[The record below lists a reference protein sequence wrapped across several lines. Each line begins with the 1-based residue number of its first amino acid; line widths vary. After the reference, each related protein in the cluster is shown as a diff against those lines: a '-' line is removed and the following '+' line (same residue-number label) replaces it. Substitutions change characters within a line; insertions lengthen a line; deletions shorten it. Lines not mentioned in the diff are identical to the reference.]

1 MACGISLLT
10 DRTDVAEQWQRALSA
25 HGVET
30 MVVPPPQLAS
40 AVLGQAGVVVDVD
53 AIRASDE
60 ALLSTL
66 GFIRASGSW
75 PIVHLGPAG
84 QTVSDIV
91 EELCDGLVTR
101 NADDIRRVSA
111 CLHRRLDEQRRER
124 FAFVAVSPCGDEL
137 LTVMADGD
145 ARLHPRPVAAEDDG
159 SKVTEIQ
166 VDEGAASAT
175 LSLTSGAT
183 VRLMAD
189 ALHPQR
195 TDDGGISE
203 IAIDGERLGARL
215 KELRLAAGLTQ
226 AELAR
231 RTGIHRPNIARVEAG
246 RHTPSLETLSR
257 IAGAIGVPTTHVL
270 SSPAR

>member
-10 DRTDVAEQWQRALSA
+10 DRTDVAEQWQRALSV

-40 AVLGQAGVVVDVD
+40 AVLGQAGVVVDVG
-53 AIRASDE
+53 AIRASEE

-101 NADDIRRVSA
+101 NVDDIRRVSA

-159 SKVTEIQ
+159 SKVAEIQ

-183 VRLMAD
+183 VRLKAD
-189 ALHPQR
+189 DLHPQS
-195 TDDGGISE
+195 TDDGSLAE

-215 KELRLAAGLTQ
+215 KQLRLAAGLTQ

-270 SSPAR
+270 SSPTR